1 MEKDS
6 KVMAFIKGLPLRAK
20 NYLKGYFKNLNY
32 PLWICFVVVS
42 IGLFLADYF
51 TKRAAYYNE
60 TLQAGGTIENFIP
73 GLIDLYLIGNKGAAW
88 GSMSGWSWFL
98 IPVST
103 LATIMLTINLLFRF
117 RRYNWGMTIG
127 ITLMLPGAAGNLID
141 RIGFAAGVEPY
152 SHGVIDFLKFHFWPG
167 FPICNLADYWL
178 TVGIVFLLI
187 GFVFEFKKEYQKLKE
202 EEEAEKNATKSEEE
216 IKEDEEMAKKLSQ
229 LEKKEDSSIK
239 EETTGSE
246 DGNQN
251 VQG

>member
-6 KVMAFIKGLPLRAK
+6 KVMAFIKGLPGRLK
-20 NYLKGYFKNLNY
+20 NYLSGYFKNLNY
-32 PLWICFVVVS
+32 PLWICFLLLS
-42 IGLFLADYF
+42 IGLFLADYY
-51 TKRAAYYNE
+51 TKRAAYK
-60 TLQAGGTIENFIP
+60 LLLDKPPVENFIP

-98 IPVST
+98 IPVSM
-103 LATIMLTINLLFRF
+103 LATIMLTINSLFRF

-141 RIGFAAGVEPY
+141 RIGYAAQIEPY
-152 SHGVIDFLKFHFWPG
+152 KDGVIDFLKFHFWPD

-202 EEEAEKNATKSEEE
+202 EEEAEKKAMSSEEQ
-216 IKEDEEMAKKLSQ
+216 IKEDEELAHKLSQ
-229 LEKKEDSSIK
+229 LEKKEDSSD
-239 EETTGSE
+239 EETTGSIH
-246 DGNQN
+246 G
-251 VQG
+251 